1 MVAAEIINYNNSFT
15 SIMSQRMIRVVLFE
29 DNKNFRESLSLY
41 LAGNENIWLIGNFP
55 DAREAVS
62 IVKKHKPDVVLMD
75 IEMPHKTGLMAMAE
89 IKQVF
94 PDTKILIQTVFED
107 EDRIFQAICGGASG
121 YIVKSPDPEK
131 YVQAIREVHEGGS
144 ALSPTIASKVMKL
157 FQNQFVKSQNTF
169 VDLTQRE
176 KDVLACMVK
185 GLSYKL
191 IADACGISY
200 STVNTHVKHIY
211 EKLHVNSAPEAIIK
225 AIEMRL
231 V

>member
-1 MVAAEIINYNNSFT
+1 MVALGKTQYSNNFKT
-15 SIMSQRMIRVVLFE
+15 IVNRMIRVVLFE
-29 DNKNFRESLSLY
+29 DNKNFRESLSMY

-55 DAREAVS
+55 DARDAVS
-62 IVKKHKPDVVLMD
+62 IVKRHKPDVVLMD

-107 EDRIFQAICGGASG
+107 EERIFQAICGGASG

-131 YVQAIREVHEGGS
+131 YVQAIREVQEGGS
-144 ALSPTIASKVMKL
+144 ALSPSIASKVMKL

>member
-1 MVAAEIINYNNSFT
+1 M
-15 SIMSQRMIRVVLFE
+15 
-29 DNKNFRESLSLY
+29 
-41 LAGNENIWLIGNFP
+41 
-55 DAREAVS
+55 
-62 IVKKHKPDVVLMD
+62 
-75 IEMPHKTGLMAMAE
+75 
-89 IKQVF
+89 
-94 PDTKILIQTVFED
+94 
-107 EDRIFQAICGGASG
+107 
-121 YIVKSPDPEK
+121 
-131 YVQAIREVHEGGS
+131 
-144 ALSPTIASKVMKL
+144 SPTIASKVMKL

>member
-1 MVAAEIINYNNSFT
+1 MVAAERIHYNNSFT

-131 YVQAIREVHEGGS
+131 YVQAIREVQDGGS
-144 ALSPTIASKVMKL
+144 ALSPSIASKVMKL

>member
-1 MVAAEIINYNNSFT
+1 MVAFGRTQYSNNFKT
-15 SIMSQRMIRVVLFE
+15 IVNRMIRVVLFE
-29 DNKNFRESLSLY
+29 DNKNFRESLSMY

-75 IEMPHKTGLMAMAE
+75 IEMPHKTGLMAMVE

-131 YVQAIREVHEGGS
+131 YVQAIREVQDGGS
-144 ALSPTIASKVMKL
+144 ALSPSIAAKVMKL

>member
-1 MVAAEIINYNNSFT
+1 MVALGKTQYSNNFKT
-15 SIMSQRMIRVVLFE
+15 IVKKMIRVVLFE
-29 DNKNFRESLSLY
+29 DNKNFRESLSMY

-89 IKQVF
+89 IRQVF

-131 YVQAIREVHEGGS
+131 YVQAIKEVHEGGS
-144 ALSPTIASKVMKL
+144 ALSPSIASKVMKL

-191 IADACGISY
+191 IADACGIGY

>member
-1 MVAAEIINYNNSFT
+1 MVAAERIHYNNSFT

-107 EDRIFQAICGGASG
+107 EDRIFQAICGGG
-121 YIVKSPDPEK
+121 FGLYC
-131 YVQAIREVHEGGS
+131 
-144 ALSPTIASKVMKL
+144 KV
-157 FQNQFVKSQNTF
+157 T
-169 VDLTQRE
+169 R
-176 KDVLACMVK
+176 
-185 GLSYKL
+185 
-191 IADACGISY
+191 
-200 STVNTHVKHIY
+200 
-211 EKLHVNSAPEAIIK
+211 P
-225 AIEMRL
+225 
-231 V
+231 